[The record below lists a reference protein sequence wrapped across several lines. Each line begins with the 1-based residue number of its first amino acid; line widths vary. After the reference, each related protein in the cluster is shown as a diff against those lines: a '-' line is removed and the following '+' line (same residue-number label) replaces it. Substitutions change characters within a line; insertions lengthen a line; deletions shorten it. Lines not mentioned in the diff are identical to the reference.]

1 MLQVWG
7 GVKRNRATMMLM
19 ALIRIASAADLPP
32 GSMMPADAGGTAV
45 VVCNDNGTLH
55 AFKDECPHRN
65 GPISHGNF
73 VDGRLI
79 CPWHAWE
86 FRCDT
91 GCYDYNPAIRLQ
103 RYPVVTENGEVFVD
117 A

>member
-1 MLQVWG
+1 
-7 GVKRNRATMMLM
+7 M
-19 ALIRIASAADLPP
+19 ARIRIAAAADVPP
-32 GSMMPADAGGTAV
+32 GAMVSAQAGEVQV
-45 VVCNDNGTLH
+45 VVCNEDGALH

-65 GPISHGNF
+65 APISQGNF

-86 FRCDT
+86 FRCAD
-91 GCYDYNPAIRLQ
+91 GCYDYNPEIQLQ
-103 RYPVVTENGEVFVD
+103 RYAVTVEDGAIYID

>member
-1 MLQVWG
+1 M
-7 GVKRNRATMMLM
+7 ASM
-19 ALIRIASAADLPP
+19 ALIRIAALSDLGP
-32 GSMMPADAGGTAV
+32 GVMITGAAGGTHLV
-45 VVCNDNGTLH
+45 LCNHNGTIH
-55 AFKDECPHRN
+55 AFADRCPHRN
-65 GPISHGNF
+65 GPLSQGNF

-91 GCYDYNPAIRLQ
+91 GCYDYNPAIELQ
-103 RYPVVTENGEVFVD
+103 RFPVVIQGEDVFVD